1 MKLQPGTSEMKEILE
16 TNLEQINLQVNTWR
30 PRNAVE
36 CSLSS
41 PTAFQ
46 TSAMRWGDTFGWW
59 WQGSSLH
66 RLLREALWAA
76 NYWEQSLVPY
86 WTCQP
91 EAPRGRNLLSVLT
104 DTTPKM
110 CAHQTF
116 PRDGGSCCDSACNVR
131 RCNEPRFSPNTG
143 TKKQN
148 MVHKVYFQKQNKTK
162 KLTSDRIQ
170 ENWHICLPFEE
181 SNAEDI
187 SNNKRQSGGIWFRIS
202 KQIITMFSLKRCVD
216 APF

>member
-91 EAPRGRNLLSVLT
+91 EAPRGRNLLSALI
-104 DTTPKM
+104 DTTPK
-110 CAHQTF
+110 CAPIKHFLETEDPAVIPHVTWEGATNPGSRQTQA
-116 PRDGGSCCDSACNVR
+116 PRSRTWCIKCT
-131 RCNEPRFSPNTG
+131 F
-143 TKKQN
+143 K
-148 MVHKVYFQKQNKTK
+148 NKTK
-162 KLTSDRIQ
+162 QKSWQMIESKKTGTSACHLKNQTLKI
-170 ENWHICLPFEE
+170 F
-181 SNAEDI
+181 
-187 SNNKRQSGGIWFRIS
+187 
-202 KQIITMFSLKRCVD
+202 QIIKDNLEEFGLGFLSR
-216 APF
+216 

>member
-1 MKLQPGTSEMKEILE
+1 MGRYFRVVVAGEFPSQ
-16 TNLEQINLQVNTWR
+16 
-30 PRNAVE
+30 AVAG
-36 CSLSS
+36 S
-41 PTAFQ
+41 PVGRQ
-46 TSAMRWGDTFGWW
+46 
-59 WQGSSLH
+59 
-66 RLLREALWAA
+66 LLRTVSGTILDMSARSSTRSEPSKCSDWH
-76 NYWEQSLVPY
+76 
-86 WTCQP
+86 
-91 EAPRGRNLLSVLT
+91 
-104 DTTPKM
+104 DTKM

-116 PRDGGSCCDSACNVR
+116 PRDGGSCCDSARNVR

-162 KLTSDRIQ
+162 KLTNDRIQ